1 MNYKQGNTKLE
12 SYRVCSRLRHQNLSY
27 YMLRMFVGKKVEAQ
41 PIKRSFG
48 NLGMGISASAM
59 ALAIALASTS
69 ASAFRYKYSFLHSI
83 NSL

>member
-12 SYRVCSRLRHQNLSY
+12 SYRICSRLRHQNLSY

-59 ALAIALASTS
+59 ALASTS

>member
-59 ALAIALASTS
+59 ALASTS

>member
-27 YMLRMFVGKKVEAQ
+27 CMLRMFVGKKVEAQ

-59 ALAIALASTS
+59 ALASTS